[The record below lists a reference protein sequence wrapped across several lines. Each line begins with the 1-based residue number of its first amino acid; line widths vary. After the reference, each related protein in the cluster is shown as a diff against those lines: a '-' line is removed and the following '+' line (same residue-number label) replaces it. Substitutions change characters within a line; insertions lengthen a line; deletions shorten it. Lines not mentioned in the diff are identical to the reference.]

1 MTLLE
6 LLGLMRKHLKLVI
19 ALPIMCALATA
30 VVSYTMLP
38 NTYTATSS
46 MYVLVKN
53 SGSTSTTSSD
63 LSASQMITNDVAE
76 LIESDRVTKDVAS
89 ELSMSSLNGYKISVT
104 SATTTRVI
112 TVSVSGKDANSCAL
126 IVNQIAKDVSSV
138 AQEVMDVQSVNV
150 IDEAQTP
157 TSPSGPNRLLY
168 TGVAL
173 LAGLFVAIAIVVLMD
188 MLNTRVRNGEE
199 VEEMLG
205 VPVIGRI
212 PVMKE

>member
-19 ALPIMCALATA
+19 ALPIVCALATA